1 MPGKCN
7 GDNIISSKDS
17 RGSSSKGQQGAVCP
31 LCEMLEAICHAAAG
45 KRRAA
50 KREKAAARELERE
63 KEKEVGREREHSQ
76 MAQKSHARKL
86 HPLDG
91 TSLRHRHF
99 NYEKGKYFVKTT
111 QQDIN

>member
-17 RGSSSKGQQGAVCP
+17 RGSSSKGQQGAVRP

-63 KEKEVGREREHSQ
+63 RERGREGGRGSTHKWRKNRTPGSCILWMERHSGTDTSI
-76 MAQKSHARKL
+76 MRKVNIL
-86 HPLDG
+86 
-91 TSLRHRHF
+91 
-99 NYEKGKYFVKTT
+99 
-111 QQDIN
+111 